1 MVTDSEGCWAKGL
14 EVSALQKSRQAYA
27 GRRDEYQNVSEAWES
42 DEGKAGRWRL
52 RQVLQL

>member
-1 MVTDSEGCWAKGL
+1 MIDSEGYWAKGL

-42 DEGKAGRWRL
+42 NECKADPL
-52 RQVLQL
+52 ATKAK